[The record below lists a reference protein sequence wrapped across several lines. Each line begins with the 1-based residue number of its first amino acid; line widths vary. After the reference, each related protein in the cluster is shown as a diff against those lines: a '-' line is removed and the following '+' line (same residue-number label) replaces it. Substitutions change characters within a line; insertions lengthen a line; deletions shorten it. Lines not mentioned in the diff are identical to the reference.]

1 MLGIILYNYDKSLEA
16 LGAGV
21 ELKDIENLDVVES
34 ITRLK
39 LVSEDD
45 KARFDQIKEEIDKQ
59 IGELIKREAKDA

>member
-1 MLGIILYNYDKSLEA
+1 MLGTILYNYDKSLEA

-21 ELKDIENLDVVES
+21 ELKDIENLEVVEA